1 MIEMQ
6 IGILA
11 LLILLS
17 ACFSGVET
25 ALMSL
30 NMIKVNSLVKQ
41 KKKGSEALHRI
52 KQNPHKLLITIL
64 IGNNLVNIG
73 AASFA
78 TIVFT
83 DMFGSSGIGIATGVM
98 TFLILVFGEITPKTF
113 ASQNAERMSLIV
125 ARPIEILSIIIS
137 PVVKFFELI
146 SRGMS
151 RLLGSKEEKELSEDE
166 LRTIVTMGREEGI
179 LSREAA
185 RMMQN
190 VMDFG
195 DTKVKEIMTPDI
207 DVQMVDGNARLKDV
221 LNFVV
226 KTPFSRYPV
235 YIGNRDKIVG
245 ILDVDDVLKYAK
257 SNRLGKKVK
266 DTVRK
271 PFFIPESKEIDDL
284 LVEFEGKDI
293 PVAIVVDEYGH
304 VSGLVTVEDILEE
317 IVGEIFDKSKRT
329 SIYIKRIDDKV
340 TKVDAKA
347 SVEEVNRMLN
357 LGLKEKQ
364 FNTIAGF
371 IENKLQRIPKKGE
384 RVRLQNVTIEVD
396 KVTKQGIKSVKVIRP
411 KIRKKGR

>member
-1 MIEMQ
+1 MLEMQ

-11 LLILLS
+11 VLIALS
-17 ACFSGVET
+17 AFFSGVET
-25 ALMSL
+25 ALMSV
-30 NMIKVNSLVKQ
+30 NHIKVRSLLKQ
-41 KKKGSEALHRI
+41 KKRGAETLHKL
-52 KQNPHKLLITIL
+52 KQNPHRLLITIL

-73 AASFA
+73 SASFA
-78 TIVFT
+78 TVVFT

-98 TFLILVFGEITPKTF
+98 TFLILVFGEISPKTF
-113 ASQNAERMSLIV
+113 CAQNAERISLIV
-125 ARPIEILSIIIS
+125 ARPIDIMATILSPI
-137 PVVKFFELI
+137 VKFFELI

-266 DTVRK
+266 ETARK

-411 KIRKKGR
+411 RIRKKGR